1 MKFLTKRVFSL
12 GTIIC
17 LHVTLSLGLIMAWTI
32 VKRGWDFSVTSF
44 SNENFYMAGG
54 PGTFNIAAA
63 VIGVLFKHL
72 HFNHLT
78 FYLSNILIS
87 SLTVLVFYNL
97 ARTCLARRLSLYV
110 TAIFAFNPE
119 FAFYNNFVLKENMLI
134 LVIVVAMYFYFKA
147 LETDLPGY
155 KFLFCFL
162 LPLIVL
168 MREPLILMGLLPL
181 ALLPERT
188 RRLTLFSGTA
198 AAFALLYLAREQCAE
213 LYASYWASHIGYY
226 GATTAIFE
234 DIYGYPT
241 GVTFGTLVSSPG
253 LFAEYFLRSLLYYIR
268 PGWHAGVKLNSF
280 LVPYTLF
287 VVYVFVV
294 SFPYRKYLAST
305 YRTAYSFIGMSI
317 ILVSLI
323 IILYDPVERYR
334 YSVYQLG
341 FTLLALNL
349 KGYQEYIT
357 HRSCTTTTT
366 E

>member
-17 LHVTLSLGLIMAWTI
+17 LHVTFSLALIMAWTI

-44 SNENFYMAGG
+44 SNESFYMAGG

-63 VIGVLFKHL
+63 AIGTLFKYL

-87 SLTVLVFYNL
+87 SLTVLVFFKL
-97 ARTCLARRLSLYV
+97 ARICLDRKLSLYI

-119 FAFYNNFVLKENMLI
+119 FAFYNNFVLKENILI
-134 LVIVVAMYFYFKA
+134 LVIVIAMYFYFKA
-147 LETDLPGY
+147 LATDLPGY

-168 MREPLILMGLLPL
+168 MREPLILMGFLPL
-181 ALLPERT
+181 ALLPKTT
-188 RRLTLFSGTA
+188 RRLTLFSGIM
-198 AAFALLYLAREQCAE
+198 AAFGLLYLAREQCAE

-226 GATTAIFE
+226 GATKAIFE

-253 LFAEYFLRSLLYYIR
+253 LFAEYFIRSLLYYIR
-268 PGWHAGVKLNSF
+268 PGWNAGVKLNSF
-280 LVPYTLF
+280 LAPYTLF
-287 VVYVFVV
+287 VVYVFVA
-294 SFPYRKYLAST
+294 SFRYRKYLAST
-305 YRTAYSFIGMSI
+305 YRTAYSYIAI
-317 ILVSLI
+317 TVVLVSLI

-341 FTLLALNL
+341 FTLLVLNL
-349 KGYQEYIT
+349 KGYQEYVA
-357 HRSCTTTTT
+357 HRSYMITA